1 MKKIFTLLSCC
12 IFLCSIASLAQQLTK
27 MSEYPL
33 PAAGSKQ
40 QAIILYMPY
49 AGFTV
54 EAIHGDTSELKNA
67 GEMIIDVVCTDYPS
81 QLSLTALNQQRF
93 AQLTKLFPFIKP
105 SQIRQVNYVRQTDG
119 ATKERAQGMFHGIVL
134 KYRPVQ
140 NEVTM
145 RHDLKELEAMI
156 SAETVPVPGKK
167 PGPALPK
174 EKDPAAKGMEISRT
188 VSRTDSYDEGTGVRS
203 YLDMLGLRGK
213 KLLTMIGDEKTVRP
227 YYHIPDSIEIMPPQE
242 AYKKNMI
249 SKEMFSTHR
258 KFPLTVTSLFD
269 YIADTSVYDFSH
281 VMETDSTENLAAIK
295 PLPDSTVFK
304 IFRRNA
310 WKNINVVGDVT
321 GSMYPYTGQLLLW
334 LKLHSLDS
342 LTKRFIFFND
352 GDNTPDKEKKLGNTG
367 GIYSRECSSFDEVKD
382 LVKTTMMKGGGGDC
396 PENNIEA
403 LLAAEK
409 KFPEAA
415 CQVLIADNWANV
427 KDLSLVEQ
435 LSKPVRI
442 VLCGVYD
449 GNVNVEYLNLAR
461 KTKGSVHLMEQDL
474 YDLSLLHEGELLRI
488 GRKYYRVKKGS
499 FVETDADGTTVYPP
513 APTI

>member
-1 MKKIFTLLSCC
+1 MKKIFPLLSGC
-12 IFLCSIASLAQQLTK
+12 IFLCSITALPQQLSK

-40 QAIILYMPY
+40 QAIVLHMPY
-49 AGFTV
+49 AGFTI
-54 EAIHGDTSELKNA
+54 EAISGDTSELKNA
-67 GEMIIDVVCTDYPS
+67 AEMIIDVVCTDYPS
-81 QLSLTALNQQRF
+81 QLSLKALNQQRF
-93 AQLTKLFPFIKP
+93 AQVKKLFPFIKP

-119 ATKERAQGMFHGIVL
+119 AVKERAQGMFHGIVL
-134 KYRPVQ
+134 QYRPVQ
-140 NEVTM
+140 NEATM

-156 SAETVPVPGKK
+156 SAEKAPGKK
-167 PGPALPK
+167 PAPAPSTV
-174 EKDPAAKGMEISRT
+174 KDFATREMEISHT
-188 VSRTDSYDEGTGVRS
+188 VSRTDIVKEGTEASS
-203 YLDMLGLRGK
+203 YLDVLGLRGK
-213 KLLTMIGDEKTVRP
+213 KLLTMIGDEKNVRP
-227 YYHIPDSIEIMPPQE
+227 YFHIPDSIDIMPPQE

-249 SKEMFSTHR
+249 SKEMYSTHR
-258 KFPLTVTSLFD
+258 KFPLTVTTLFD
-269 YIADTSVYDFSH
+269 YMADTSVYDFTK
-281 VMETDSTENLAAIK
+281 VMDTDSTENLSIIK

-304 IFRRNA
+304 IFSRNS
-310 WKNINVVGDVT
+310 WKNINVTGDVT

-342 LTKRFIFFND
+342 LTKRFTFFND
-352 GDNTPDKEKKLGNTG
+352 GDNTPDNEKKLGNTG
-367 GIYSRECSSFDEVKD
+367 GIYSRQCNSFDEVKD

-409 KFPEAA
+409 KFPEASS
-415 CQVLIADNWANV
+415 QVLIADNWANV
-427 KDLSLVEQ
+427 KDISLAEQ
-435 LSKPVRI
+435 LTKPVRI

-488 GRKYYRVKKGS
+488 GRKYYRVKKGL
-499 FVETDADGTTVYPP
+499 FVETDASGATVYTP
-513 APTI
+513 APII